1 MMRENR
7 LRRLWQEG
15 ATAVNCWL
23 TINSS
28 VSAEA
33 LAQLDWNSMT
43 VDLQHGLVD
52 WDAAVPILQT
62 ISASD
67 AVPMMR
73 VPWNNPA
80 WIMRALDAGAYGVIC
95 PMVNSSAD
103 CEAFVG
109 ACRYAPAGYRSW
121 GPVRGLIY
129 GGPDYF
135 QHANDTVLA
144 IAMIETAQAMA
155 NLDEILST
163 KGLDAIYVGPNDLA
177 VSLGYEPQ
185 YAPKDPEVGEAIDTI
200 LAAALRHGIAPGIHC
215 GSVEMAREMTAKGF
229 QLVTLMSDAR
239 LLVDAAA
246 AAITSARGT

>member
-1 MMRENR
+1 MRENR
-7 LRRLWQEG
+7 LRTLWQAG
-15 ATAVNCWL
+15 GTAVNCWL

-52 WDAAVPILQT
+52 WDAAIPMLQT
-62 ISASD
+62 ISATD

-95 PMVNSSAD
+95 PMVNNRAD

-109 ACRYAPAGYRSW
+109 ACRYAPVGYRSW

-135 QHANDTVLA
+135 QHANDTLLA
-144 IAMIETAQAMA
+144 IAMIETAEAME
-155 NLDEILST
+155 NLDAIMST
-163 KGLDAIYVGPNDLA
+163 EGLNAIYVGPNDLA
-177 VSLGYEPQ
+177 VSLGFEPQ

-200 LAAALRHGIAPGIHC
+200 LAAAQRHGIVPGIHC
-215 GSVEMAREMTAKGF
+215 GSADMAREMAAKGF

-239 LLVDAAA
+239 LLVNAAG
-246 AAITSARGT
+246 AAIQSARNA

>member
-1 MMRENR
+1 
-7 LRRLWQEG
+7 
-15 ATAVNCWL
+15 
-23 TINSS
+23 
-28 VSAEA
+28 
-33 LAQLDWNSMT
+33 
-43 VDLQHGLVD
+43 
-52 WDAAVPILQT
+52 
-62 ISASD
+62 
-67 AVPMMR
+67 
-73 VPWNNPA
+73 
-80 WIMRALDAGAYGVIC
+80 MRALDAGAYGVIC

-144 IAMIETAQAMA
+144 IAMIETVQAMA
-155 NLDEILST
+155 NLDEIMSI

-200 LAAALRHGIAPGIHC
+200 LAAALRHGIVPGIHC
-215 GSVEMAREMTAKGF
+215 GSADMAAEMTAKGF
-229 QLVTLMSDAR
+229 QLVSLMSDAR

-246 AAITSARGT
+246 GAIATARGT

>member
-1 MMRENR
+1 MRENY

-15 ATAVNCWL
+15 GTAVNCWL
-23 TINSS
+23 TIDSS

-62 ISASD
+62 ISATD

-80 WIMRALDAGAYGVIC
+80 WIMRALDAGAYGGIC

-109 ACRYAPAGYRSW
+109 ACRFAPTGYRSW

-144 IAMIETAQAMA
+144 IAMIETDQAMA

-185 YAPKDPEVGEAIDTI
+185 YTPKDPEVGEAIDTI
-200 LAAALRHGIAPGIHC
+200 LAAALRHGIVPGIHC
-215 GSVEMAREMTAKGF
+215 GSADMAAEMTAKGF
-229 QLVTLMSDAR
+229 QLVTLTSDTR

-246 AAITSARGT
+246 DAIISARRT

>member
-1 MMRENR
+1 MRENR
-7 LRRLWQEG
+7 LRTLWQEG
-15 ATAVNCWL
+15 GTAVNCWL

-52 WDAAVPILQT
+52 WDAAIPMLQT
-62 ISASD
+62 ISATD

-95 PMVNSSAD
+95 PMVNDRAD

-109 ACRYAPAGYRSW
+109 ACRYAPVGYRSW

-135 QHANDTVLA
+135 QHANDTLLA
-144 IAMIETAQAMA
+144 IAMIETAEAME
-155 NLDEILST
+155 NLDAIMST
-163 KGLDAIYVGPNDLA
+163 EGLDAIYVGPNDLA
-177 VSLGYEPQ
+177 VSLGFEPQ
-185 YAPKDPEVGEAIDTI
+185 YAPKDPEVSEAIDTI
-200 LAAALRHGIAPGIHC
+200 LAAAQRHGIVPGIHC
-215 GSVEMAREMTAKGF
+215 GSADMAREMAAKGF

-239 LLVDAAA
+239 LLVDAAG
-246 AAITSARGT
+246 AAIQSARNA

>member
-1 MMRENR
+1 MRENR

-15 ATAVNCWL
+15 GTAVNCWL

-62 ISASD
+62 ISATD
-67 AVPMMR
+67 VVPMMR

-144 IAMIETAQAMA
+144 IAMIETVQAMA
-155 NLDEILST
+155 NLDEIMSI

-200 LAAALRHGIAPGIHC
+200 LAAALRHGIVPGIHC
-215 GSVEMAREMTAKGF
+215 GSADMAAEMTAKGF
-229 QLVTLMSDAR
+229 QLVSLMSDAR

-246 AAITSARGT
+246 GAIATARGT

>member
-1 MMRENR
+1 MRENY

-15 ATAVNCWL
+15 GTAVNCWL
-23 TINSS
+23 TIDSS

-52 WDAAVPILQT
+52 WDAAIPILQT
-62 ISASD
+62 ISATD

-73 VPWNNPA
+73 VPWNSPA

-144 IAMIETAQAMA
+144 IAMIETAQAVT

-185 YAPKDPEVGEAIDTI
+185 YTPKDPEVGEAIDTI
-200 LAAALRHGIAPGIHC
+200 LAAALRHGIVPGIHC
-215 GSVEMAREMTAKGF
+215 GSADMAAEMTAKGF
-229 QLVTLMSDAR
+229 QLVTLMSDTR

-246 AAITSARGT
+246 DAIISARRT